1 MRDQANKCIEHL
13 LQDLKKIEQD
23 CGLSF
28 AVAVEMLKEN
38 LEQEKTN
45 YVMLN
50 MQMVRAYGA
59 QTKLPGRD

>member
-1 MRDQANKCIEHL
+1 
-13 LQDLKKIEQD
+13 
-23 CGLSF
+23 
-28 AVAVEMLKEN
+28 MLKEN